1 MSPVLRKRSAARSK
15 PAADGSMP
23 LMEHLRELR
32 NRLFKAF
39 LGIVAGFIAVYALG
53 LHKWILNRLQEP
65 YRDLFPLGK
74 APDMLQLGVGDVFLL
89 KLKVAMWAGLVISA
103 PIWLFQIWA
112 FVAPGL
118 HKKER
123 RWAYLFVAA
132 ATPLFLAGA
141 FLAYMV
147 VGKGL
152 EFLLPAQE
160 EHLTNSLELTR
171 YVSWV
176 TNFMLIFGVAF
187 EFPLLAVMLNFAGLV
202 SAKKML
208 SWWRTVVF
216 LFFCFSAIA
225 TPTPDPFVMSGLAL
239 CLSAMYFIA
248 IGIAWLNDR
257 RRKRRDGESDYSH
270 LDDDEAAP
278 LDYRPEPVAEPE
290 PVAAPEQLDRRS
302 RFDDSI

>member
-39 LGIVAGFIAVYALG
+39 LGILVGFIAIYVFK
-53 LHKWILNRLQEP
+53 LHTWILERLQEP
-65 YRDLFPLGK
+65 YRDLFPDGQ

-89 KLKVAMWAGLVISA
+89 KLKVAMWAGLVVAA
-103 PIWLFQIWA
+103 PVWLYQIWA

-118 HKKER
+118 HKRER
-123 RWAYLFVAA
+123 RWAYAFVAA
-132 ATPLFLAGA
+132 ATPLFLTGA
-141 FLAYMV
+141 FLAYLV

-216 LFFCFSAIA
+216 LFFIFAAIA
-225 TPTPDPFVMSGLAL
+225 TPTPDPFVMTGLAL
-239 CLSAMYFIA
+239 ALSLMYFIA

-257 RRKRRDGESDYSH
+257 RRGRKSGAAEYAN
-270 LDDDEAAP
+270 LADDEAAP
-278 LDYRPEPVAEPE
+278 LDYKPEPVAEPE
-290 PVAAPEQLDRRS
+290 PVPEPEKLDRRS